1 MKKSLIIPLA
11 MLLAVT
17 PAFARWELDDD
28 SDDQSFLFIASQID
42 TTDTVEI
49 QVACDELMAG
59 DILFSIFTGVDPG
72 KSKDSSPPVLVT
84 VAFGSVIHAD
94 LDGTVVDI
102 EGERILD
109 ISEADE
115 PAVRQIAEAIRKG
128 KEMTVSYLDVSW
140 TVPPDAAAEALPG
153 IFDRCP

>member
-1 MKKSLIIPLA
+1 MKKPLLISLA
-11 MLLAVT
+11 MLVAVT

-28 SDDQSFLFIASQID
+28 SDDQGYLFVASQVD
-42 TTDTVEI
+42 TTDTIEI

-59 DILFSIFTGVDPG
+59 DILFSVFTGIDPG
-72 KSKDSSPPVLVT
+72 KSKDSSPPVPVT
-84 VAFGSVIHAD
+84 VAFGSVVHAD
-94 LDGTVVDI
+94 LEGTVVDI
-102 EGERILD
+102 VGERILD

-140 TVPPDAAAEALPG
+140 TVPGEAASETLPG
-153 IFDRCP
+153 ILDRCS